1 MRTHRSVQ
9 TRPVASDR
17 GHYGCRVLGERLLR
31 IGVRLAIVAV
41 AVQTVAHLGNEFLL
55 DDRVEGLDADIEG
68 NVFTWASTVMTFT
81 AGVAAFLH
89 AVAFSARRR
98 EFGALA
104 ALAFW
109 FSLDDAI
116 LVHERLALELGE
128 DVLGLADFVAVRLWL
143 VLYAPLLLLA
153 GFLLWK
159 VGQAL
164 WEPAARIV
172 RLGLWL
178 LIGSIPVE
186 VAGAGT
192 RWLDEEGT
200 SVPEDLRIAVEEGLE
215 LGGWILIA
223 VGLLAAVVVALN
235 EYRLAQSP
243 T

>member
-1 MRTHRSVQ
+1 MRTRRSVQ
-9 TRPVASDR
+9 TRPAASDR
-17 GHYGCRVLGERLLR
+17 GHYRCRVLGERLLR
-31 IGVRLAIVAV
+31 IGVRLAIIAV

-68 NVFTWASTVMTFT
+68 NVFTWASSVATFT
-81 AGVAAFLH
+81 VGVAAFLH
-89 AVAFSARRR
+89 AMAFSTRRR

-104 ALAFW
+104 VLGVW

-116 LVHERLALELGE
+116 QVHERVALELGE
-128 DVLGLADFVAVRLWL
+128 DVLGLPDYVAVRLWL

-153 GFLLWK
+153 GVLLWK
-159 VGQAL
+159 VIQVL
-164 WEPAARIV
+164 WEPAGRTV
-172 RLGLWL
+172 RFGLWL

-192 RWLDEEGT
+192 RWVDEKGT
-200 SVPEDLRIAVEEGLE
+200 SVPENLRIALEEGLE
-215 LGGWILIA
+215 LGGWILVA
-223 VGLLAAVVVALN
+223 SGLMTAVVVALK